1 MIEIIDRVLQ
11 FLKDILLALALAR
24 HVGQRPDGQAAVA
37 AALAERPHPQPQ
49 PARRPALQA
58 GDPDLFLQAL
68 AFARRLEQPVDGF
81 RGVGVADEHALHRPH
96 LVGIRI
102 DQVQIGGVGVDDAA
116 VAIGDEDAVEGLVDD
131 RLDQWVGRPRRRQ
144 AQDAGGKREQRKY
157 ADRGQHREEDENVGL
172 GAALPQHDE
181 GGGRAD
187 QECGDQEHQDDTAGA
202 RRAGAA
208 IDRFAGAG
216 G

>member
-1 MIEIIDRVLQ
+1 MIEIVDRVLQ

-24 HVGQRPDGQAAVA
+24 HVGQRPDSQAAVA

-81 RGVGVADEHALHRPH
+81 RGVRVADEHALHRAH

-102 DQVQIGGVGVDDAA
+102 DQVQIGGVGVDDTA
-116 VAIGDEDAVEGLVDD
+116 VGIGDEDAVEGLIDD
-131 RLDQWVGRPRRRQ
+131 RLDQWVGRTRRRQ
-144 AQDAGGKREQRKY
+144 AQDTGG
-157 ADRGQHREEDENVGL
+157 
-172 GAALPQHDE
+172 
-181 GGGRAD
+181 
-187 QECGDQEHQDDTAGA
+187 
-202 RRAGAA
+202 
-208 IDRFAGAG
+208 
-216 G
+216 